1 MLALDKKMHYG
12 YFVIDASNI
21 HKVYA
26 VMPALEKFTY
36 DEGIFTEETC
46 NRRRKQWLGFITK
59 REWQKADITIQAN
72 VESWKETIRWAIEG
86 ANQRVGILK
95 WEVHW
100 QILNSPNLIDD
111 QEWKVTFDL
120 NLRGDEPL
128 K

>member
-1 MLALDKKMHYG
+1 MTYAQWIQQICFLFLSNNFKMMLALDKKMHYG

-59 REWQKADITIQAN
+59 RE
-72 VESWKETIRWAIEG
+72 
-86 ANQRVGILK
+86 
-95 WEVHW
+95 
-100 QILNSPNLIDD
+100 
-111 QEWKVTFDL
+111 
-120 NLRGDEPL
+120 
-128 K
+128 